1 MSVGVA
7 NNAAD
12 RPQPTHPKLGVGMLG
27 VYGSGQFVDA
37 MVATGLARFLPIFL
51 TGVLGLSGTLA
62 GLTGLI
68 SLTVDAFSDPLIG
81 SLSDNSVSR
90 HGRRHPFMLAGLVPV
105 CLGMGLIFTLPTG
118 LPLWPLF
125 IIATVIL
132 IGLRMGHSA
141 FNLPY
146 VALGAELS
154 DDYHE
159 RTLIVAVRNLVNV
172 VAASLCVILGLSVF
186 LGGANGQLRHASY
199 APMGWTFAA
208 LAAGGGLIC
217 ALGTLR
223 LRDRLHRIETPTGS
237 VVTRVFSDVAEI
249 FRNRS
254 FRTLFFTCVAIF
266 TGFGAVV
273 FLQPFA
279 LMFFWHVPTAV
290 VQLIYLGPT
299 LGALPG
305 IVLAVI
311 LARFFE
317 KRAITAVGI
326 GLFAAC
332 QIVLPTLRVLGLLPL
347 EGLSLDIALV
357 VSENLV
363 GVALALAAV
372 GFQSMMADAAD
383 EHEYIYGSR
392 REGLF
397 FAGLNFGVKAAAGLG
412 GLVGGV
418 ALDLIRL
425 PPTAIAKGAAGAH
438 LPASV
443 TTHLALIY
451 GPGGAVLTIVS
462 ALVFVTYRLNSTR
475 HAEILAALKVRRL
488 EKAASATPDQAG

>member
-1 MSVGVA
+1 
-7 NNAAD
+7 
-12 RPQPTHPKLGVGMLG
+12 
-27 VYGSGQFVDA
+27 
-37 MVATGLARFLPIFL
+37 
-51 TGVLGLSGTLA
+51 
-62 GLTGLI
+62 
-68 SLTVDAFSDPLIG
+68 
-81 SLSDNSVSR
+81 
-90 HGRRHPFMLAGLVPV
+90 
-105 CLGMGLIFTLPTG
+105 
-118 LPLWPLF
+118 
-125 IIATVIL
+125 
-132 IGLRMGHSA
+132 
-141 FNLPY
+141 
-146 VALGAELS
+146 
-154 DDYHE
+154 
-159 RTLIVAVRNLVNV
+159 
-172 VAASLCVILGLSVF
+172 
-186 LGGANGQLRHASY
+186 
-199 APMGWTFAA
+199 
-208 LAAGGGLIC
+208 
-217 ALGTLR
+217 
-223 LRDRLHRIETPTGS
+223 
-237 VVTRVFSDVAEI
+237 
-249 FRNRS
+249 
-254 FRTLFFTCVAIF
+254 
-266 TGFGAVV
+266 
-273 FLQPFA
+273 
-279 LMFFWHVPTAV
+279 
-290 VQLIYLGPT
+290 
-299 LGALPG
+299 
-305 IVLAVI
+305 VI